1 MLSDDSVDA
10 AFAQLTDEKPL
21 IFERLQFLQLP
32 TAAQFR
38 AIPVGSECIIIG
50 GPSDDGMIRG
60 VMTAEQREDFASQ
73 AEESH
78 GHLHI
83 ILIYVAPESPA
94 STLTPEDADGL
105 ETPEQIAD
113 AVVQEFGPHVR
124 QFMLDRM
131 SGKPTGTALDL
142 MRMVITAAVN
152 RARKGMARL
161 PF

>member
-10 AFAQLTDEKPL
+10 AFEELTSDNPL
-21 IFERLQFLQLP
+21 VFEHLQFIQLP

-38 AIPVGSECIIIG
+38 AIPDGSECIVMG
-50 GPSDDGMIRG
+50 SGNDGMIRG
-60 VMTAEQREDFASQ
+60 IMTALERETFAVQ
-73 AEESH
+73 AEQSH
-78 GHLHI
+78 GHLHV
-83 ILIYVAPESPA
+83 ILIYVAPEAPA
-94 STLTPEDADGL
+94 STLTPEDSDGL
-105 ETPEQIAD
+105 ETPDQIAD
-113 AVVQEFGPHVR
+113 AVVLEFGPHVR

-142 MRMVITAAVN
+142 MRAVITTAVN